1 MNRRDFLKIS
11 ALTTVPVLTG
21 YTQAPKSSKSAENR
35 TSKRFRLAEA
45 TIADMQQSM
54 VSGHESSVS
63 ICKKY
68 LERIND
74 LDRRGPK
81 LRAVLE
87 LNPDALLIARGLDRE
102 RKEKG
107 PRGPMHGIPVLIK
120 DNIATHDRMS
130 TTAGSLAL
138 EGSVAPGDAFVAK
151 RLRDAGA
158 VILGKTN
165 MTEWANFRGD
175 HSISGW
181 SGRGGQT
188 RNPYVL
194 DRNPSGSSSGSAAAV
209 AANLCAVAIGT
220 ETNGSV
226 ISPANMCG
234 IVGIKPTVGLISR
247 FGIIPI
253 SRTQDTAGPM
263 ARTVTDAAILLTTLL
278 GFDRRD
284 GVTMDSRIN
293 SGVDYTKFLDPDG
306 LRGKRI
312 GVARQFFTSASMGDS
327 LLRTSLEA
335 MERQGAVLVPFKDKL
350 TNWGGAES
358 VVLHYE
364 FKAGVNEYLEWLG
377 SKSHPRNLAELI
389 EFNDRNK
396 NRELQYFGQEDF
408 LASQALGPLTDQAY
422 REALEKC
429 RRSTRDEGIDA
440 VMNQHKLD
448 AIAAPSGG
456 PADPIDVIYG
466 DRGTGGSSGPAAIA
480 GYPNINVP
488 AAQHMGLPV
497 GISFFGRAFSE
508 PVLLA
513 IAYSFEQATKAR
525 FEPQFRPTVDI

>member
-1 MNRRDFLKIS
+1 M
-11 ALTTVPVLTG
+11 
-21 YTQAPKSSKSAENR
+21 
-35 TSKRFRLAEA
+35 
-45 TIADMQQSM
+45 
-54 VSGHESSVS
+54 
-63 ICKKY
+63 
-68 LERIND
+68 
-74 LDRRGPK
+74 
-81 LRAVLE
+81 
-87 LNPDALLIARGLDRE
+87 
-102 RKEKG
+102 
-107 PRGPMHGIPVLIK
+107 
-120 DNIATHDRMS
+120 
-130 TTAGSLAL
+130 
-138 EGSVAPGDAFVAK
+138 
-151 RLRDAGA
+151 
-158 VILGKTN
+158 
-165 MTEWANFRGD
+165 
-175 HSISGW
+175 
-181 SGRGGQT
+181 
-188 RNPYVL
+188 
-194 DRNPSGSSSGSAAAV
+194 
-209 AANLCAVAIGT
+209 
-220 ETNGSV
+220 
-226 ISPANMCG
+226 
-234 IVGIKPTVGLISR
+234 
-247 FGIIPI
+247 
-253 SRTQDTAGPM
+253 
-263 ARTVTDAAILLTTLL
+263 
-278 GFDRRD
+278 
-284 GVTMDSRIN
+284 
-293 SGVDYTKFLDPDG
+293 
-306 LRGKRI
+306 
-312 GVARQFFTSASMGDS
+312 
-327 LLRTSLEA
+327 
-335 MERQGAVLVPFKDKL
+335 PFKDKL

-396 NRELQYFGQEDF
+396 DRELQYFGQEDF

-508 PVLLA
+508 PTLLA

>member
-1 MNRRDFLKIS
+1 MNRRDFLKLS
-11 ALTTVPVLTG
+11 ALTTVPVVAG
-21 YTQAPKSSKSAENR
+21 FPEQANASPKSPTTAER
-35 TSKRFRLAEA
+35 KKFRLAEA
-45 TIADMQQSM
+45 TIADLQHAMA
-54 VSGHESSVS
+54 SGHESSVS
-63 ICKKY
+63 ICEKY

-87 LNPDALLIARGLDRE
+87 LNPDAIRIARDLDGE

-107 PRGPMHGIPVLIK
+107 PSGPMHGIPVLIK
-120 DNIATHDRMS
+120 DNIATHDRMT

-138 EGSVAPGDAFVAK
+138 EGSIAPGDAFVAR

-158 VILGKTN
+158 VILGKAN

-175 HSISGW
+175 HAISGW

-188 RNPYVL
+188 RNPYAL

-263 ARTVTDAAILLTTLL
+263 ARTVTDAAILLSTLL
-278 GFDRRD
+278 GSDRRD

-312 GVARQFFTSASMGDS
+312 GVARQFFTSESMGDV
-327 LLRTSLEA
+327 LL
-335 MERQGAVLVPFKDKL
+335 Q
-350 TNWGGAES
+350 
-358 VVLHYE
+358 
-364 FKAGVNEYLEWLG
+364 
-377 SKSHPRNLAELI
+377 NLARSDGATRRASRAVQRQTYELGW
-389 EFNDRNK
+389 R
-396 NRELQYFGQEDF
+396 
-408 LASQALGPLTDQAY
+408 
-422 REALEKC
+422 
-429 RRSTRDEGIDA
+429 
-440 VMNQHKLD
+440 
-448 AIAAPSGG
+448 
-456 PADPIDVIYG
+456 
-466 DRGTGGSSGPAAIA
+466 
-480 GYPNINVP
+480 
-488 AAQHMGLPV
+488 
-497 GISFFGRAFSE
+497 
-508 PVLLA
+508 
-513 IAYSFEQATKAR
+513 
-525 FEPQFRPTVDI
+525 

>member
-1 MNRRDFLKIS
+1 
-11 ALTTVPVLTG
+11 
-21 YTQAPKSSKSAENR
+21 
-35 TSKRFRLAEA
+35 
-45 TIADMQQSM
+45 
-54 VSGHESSVS
+54 
-63 ICKKY
+63 
-68 LERIND
+68 
-74 LDRRGPK
+74 
-81 LRAVLE
+81 
-87 LNPDALLIARGLDRE
+87 
-102 RKEKG
+102 KEKG

-138 EGSVAPGDAFVAK
+138 EDSIAPGDAFVAK

-188 RNPYVL
+188 KNPYVL

-209 AANLCAVAIGT
+209 AANLCAVAVGT

-263 ARTVTDAAILLTTLL
+263 ARTVTDAAILLSALAGVDSNDAVTTRAA
-278 GFDRRD
+278 DHIER
-284 GVTMDSRIN
+284 
-293 SGVDYTKFLDPDG
+293 DYTKFLDPTG

-312 GVARQFFTSASMGDS
+312 GIARQFFTTESMGDV
-327 LLRTSLEA
+327 LLKRALET
-335 MERQGAVLVPFKDKL
+335 MEQQGAILVPFKDRM
-350 TNWGGAES
+350 TNWGRAES

-364 FKAGVNEYLEWLG
+364 FKAGVNEYLAWLG
-377 SKSHPRNLAELI
+377 PESPARNLAELI
-389 EFNDRNK
+389 AFNDRNK
-396 NRELQYFGQEDF
+396 DRELQYFGQEDF
-408 LASQALGPLTDQAY
+408 LASQALGPLTDHAY
-422 REALEKC
+422 LDALEKC
-429 RRSTRDEGIDA
+429 RRASRDEGIDA
-440 VMNQHKLD
+440 VMKQYKLD

-456 PADPIDVIYG
+456 PADPIDIIYG
-466 DRGTGGSSGPAAIA
+466 DRGTGGSAGAAAIA

-525 FEPQFRPTVDI
+525 FEPQFRPTVEI

>member
-1 MNRRDFLKIS
+1 MNRRDFLKIGALSSVPTLASGGTPRVETS
-11 ALTTVPVLTG
+11 AG
-21 YTQAPKSSKSAENR
+21 SKS
-35 TSKRFRLAEA
+35 FRLGEA
-45 TIADMQQSM
+45 TIGVLQKAMG
-54 VSGHESSVS
+54 SGHESAASLT
-63 ICKKY
+63 KKY
-68 LERIND
+68 LERIEQMN
-74 LDRRGPK
+74 RRGPN
-81 LRAVLE
+81 LRAVIE
-87 LNPDALLIARGLDRE
+87 LNPEALAIARELDRE

-107 PRGPMHGIPVLIK
+107 ARGPMHGVPVLIK
-120 DNIATHDRMS
+120 DNIATHDRMA

-138 EGSVAPGDAFVAK
+138 EGAIAPGDSFVAK
-151 RLRDAGA
+151 KLRDAGA

-175 HSISGW
+175 RSISGW

-209 AANLCAVAIGT
+209 SANMCAVAVGT

-263 ARTVTDAAILLTTLL
+263 ARTVTDAAILLSALVGIDSKDEATTKAA
-278 GFDRRD
+278 DNVQR
-284 GVTMDSRIN
+284 
-293 SGVDYTKFLDPDG
+293 DYTKFLDPDG

-312 GVARQFFTSASMGDS
+312 GVARQFFTSESMGDV
-327 LLRTSLEA
+327 LLVKALETL
-335 MERQGAVLVPFKDKL
+335 EKQGAVLVPFKEKL
-350 TNWGGAES
+350 TNWGRAES
-358 VVLHYE
+358 LVLHYE
-364 FKAGVNEYLEWLG
+364 FKAGVNEYLDWLG
-377 SKSHPRNLAELI
+377 STGHPRNLAELI
-389 EFNDRNK
+389 EFNNRNK
-396 NRELQYFGQEDF
+396 ERELQYFGQEDF
-408 LASQALGPLTDQAY
+408 IASQALGPLTEPQY
-422 REALEKC
+422 LEALEKC
-429 RRSTRDEGIDA
+429 RRASRDEGIDA
-440 VMNQHKLD
+440 AMKQYKLD

-488 AAQHMGLPV
+488 AGDYLGLPV
-497 GISFFGRAFSE
+497 GISFFGKAFSE
-508 PVLLA
+508 PTLLA

-525 FEPQFRPTVDI
+525 REPRFLPTVEII

>member
-1 MNRRDFLKIS
+1 MNRRDFLKIGALSTLPVVTGLGES
-11 ALTTVPVLTG
+11 AK
-21 YTQAPKSSKSAENR
+21 QSKLSR
-35 TSKRFRLAEA
+35 RSSKRFELNEA
-45 TIADMQQSM
+45 TIADIRQAMD
-54 VSGHESSVS
+54 SGNESSVS

-81 LRAVLE
+81 LHAVIE
-87 LNPDALLIARGLDRE
+87 LNPDALSIAHNLDKE
-102 RKEKG
+102 RTEKG

-120 DNIATHDRMS
+120 DNIATHDRMT

-138 EGSVAPGDAFVAK
+138 EGSIAPGDAFVAK

-175 HSISGW
+175 RSISGW

-194 DRNPSGSSSGSAAAV
+194 DRNPSGSSSGSASAV
-209 AANLCAVAIGT
+209 SANLCAVAVGT

-234 IVGIKPTVGLISR
+234 IVGIKPTVGLVSR

-263 ARTVTDAAILLTTLL
+263 ARTVADAAILLGALV
-278 GFDRRD
+278 
-284 GVTMDSRIN
+284 GVDSRDDVTTN
-293 SGVDYTKFLDPDG
+293 AADHHQHDYTKFLDADG

-312 GVARQFFTSASMGDS
+312 GVARQFFTSESMGDA
-327 LLRTSLEA
+327 LLKRSLET
-335 MERQGAVLVPFKDKL
+335 MEQQGAILVPFKDKL
-350 TNWGGAES
+350 TNWGHAES

-364 FKAGVNEYLEWLG
+364 FKAGVNEYLAWLG
-377 SKSHPRNLAELI
+377 TKSPARDLAELI
-389 EFNDRNK
+389 EFNNRNK
-396 NRELQYFGQEDF
+396 DRELMYFGQEDF
-408 LASQALGPLTDQAY
+408 LVSQALGPLTDQNY
-422 REALEKC
+422 LEALEKC
-429 RRSTRDEGIDA
+429 RRSSRDEGIDA
-440 VMNQHKLD
+440 VMNQYKLD

-488 AAQHMGLPV
+488 ASQHMGLPV

-508 PVLLA
+508 PTLLS
-513 IAYSFEQATKAR
+513 IAHSFEQATKAR
-525 FEPQFRPTVDI
+525 FEPQFLQSIKI

>member
-1 MNRRDFLKIS
+1 MNRRDFLKLS
-11 ALTTVPVLTG
+11 ALTSVPVATG
-21 YTQAPKSSKSAENR
+21 FPKQANASPKTTFNDK
-35 TSKRFRLAEA
+35 KFRFAEA
-45 TIADMQQSM
+45 TIADLQHAMTA
-54 VSGHESSVS
+54 GHESSVS

-81 LRAVLE
+81 LRAIIE
-87 LNPDALLIARGLDRE
+87 LNPDALTIAHQLDIE

-107 PRGPMHGIPVLIK
+107 PRGPMHGIPMLIK

-138 EGSVAPGDAFVAK
+138 DGAIAPGDAFVAK
-151 RLRDAGA
+151 RLREAGA

-188 RNPYVL
+188 KNPYVL
-194 DRNPSGSSSGSAAAV
+194 DRNPSGSSSGSGTAV
-209 AANLCAVAIGT
+209 SANLCAVAIGT

-234 IVGIKPTVGLISR
+234 IVGIKPTVGLVSR

-263 ARTVTDAAILLTTLL
+263 ARTVTDAAILL
-278 GFDRRD
+278 GAMVD
-284 GVTMDSRIN
+284 VDSRDDITTTAADHIK
-293 SGVDYTKFLDPDG
+293 SDYTKFLNADG

-312 GVARQFFTSASMGDS
+312 GIARQFFTSESMGDV
-327 LLRTSLEA
+327 LLKDALAT
-335 MERQGAVLVPFKDKL
+335 MEKQGATLVPFKDKI
-350 TNWGGAES
+350 TNWGRAES
-358 VVLHYE
+358 MVLHYE
-364 FKAGVNEYLEWLG
+364 FKAGVNEYLAWLD

-389 EFNDRNK
+389 EFNNSHKD
-396 NRELQYFGQEDF
+396 RELIYFGQEDF
-408 LASQALGPLTDQAY
+408 TASEAFGPLTDPAY
-422 REALEKC
+422 LEALEKC
-429 RRSTRDEGIDA
+429 RVASRTEGIDA
-440 VMNQHKLD
+440 VMKQYNLD

-466 DRGTGGSSGPAAIA
+466 DRGTGGSAGPAAIA

-488 AAQHMGLPV
+488 AAQYMGLPV
-497 GISFFGRAFSE
+497 GISFFGKAFSE
-508 PVLLA
+508 PTLLA

-525 FEPQFRPTVDI
+525 FEPQFRPSIEMT